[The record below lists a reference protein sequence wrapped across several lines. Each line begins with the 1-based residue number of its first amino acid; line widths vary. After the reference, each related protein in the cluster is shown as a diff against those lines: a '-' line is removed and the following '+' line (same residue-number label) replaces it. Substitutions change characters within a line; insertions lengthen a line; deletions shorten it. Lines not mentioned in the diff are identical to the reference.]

1 MLAQTDDE
9 PDHPTADPSTPVRP
23 RRGVRRR
30 ADRPLYALEPTDPLP
45 TWLWHEPQMTKA
57 LAERDMATV
66 FRLLQECGL
75 SQRGIAARTGQSQ
88 SEISE
93 VMSGRRI
100 VSYDVLVRIADGL
113 AISRGYLGLAY
124 CAPEPY
130 PHPDDLE

>member
-1 MLAQTDDE
+1 
-9 PDHPTADPSTPVRP
+9 
-23 RRGVRRR
+23 
-30 ADRPLYALEPTDPLP
+30 
-45 TWLWHEPQMTKA
+45 MTRA

-66 FRLLQECGL
+66 FRLLQEYGL
-75 SQRGIAARTGQSQ
+75 SQRGIASRTGQSQ

-124 CAPEPY
+124 FAPGPYPRPEDPEPHSTANGNSPQWTQSPEMAY
-130 PHPDDLE
+130 RNGLSLDV